1 MPRASVLVVD
11 DKESVLEVMSTI
23 LRESYEVTTT
33 ADPANALA
41 ILAQRPF
48 DVVLTDVRMPGTS
61 GFDLLDSVKRIAPAT
76 SVVMMTGYAS
86 IPDAVSAMRRG
97 AFDYVAKPLEAEE
110 VCLVIARA
118 LQDREQRGVTTDFR
132 EALVAARDRASRDYL
147 VALLRQFGG
156 NVTRASEHA
165 GMTRENLHRLL
176 KKYGVRSDAFKG
188 SRAE

>member
-1 MPRASVLVVD
+1 MRRACVLVVD

-23 LRESYEVTTT
+23 LRDSYEVTTA
-33 ADPANALA
+33 ADAAAALA
-41 ILAQRPF
+41 LMAQRPF
-48 DVVLTDVRMPGTS
+48 DVVLTDVRMPGVT
-61 GFDLLDSVKRIAPAT
+61 GFDLLDSVKRIAPDT

-118 LQDREQRGVTTDFR
+118 LQQREQREVTTDFK
-132 EALVAARDRASRDYL
+132 EALIAARDRASREYL
-147 VALLRQFGG
+147 IALLRQFGG

-176 KKYGVRSDAFKG
+176 KKYGVRSDTFKG
-188 SRAE
+188 